1 MNRNFA
7 QAERQVFYKTLELC
21 TSFSSVQS
29 LSCVRLFATPWSQH
43 DRPPCPSPSPG
54 VHSDSC
60 PSSPWCHQ
68 AISSSVVPFS
78 SCSQSL
84 PASVSFPTSQL
95 FAWGMA
101 SQPNSYLFISS
112 YPTVSYPAL
121 LWLWVNGLLLWNVLA
136 FFIWFIWWDLV
147 RWGHILK

>member
-1 MNRNFA
+1 M
-7 QAERQVFYKTLELC
+7 YICLC
-21 TSFSSVQS
+21 VYFLLLRYSVQFS
-29 LSCVRLFATPWSQH
+29 RSIVSDSMRPHKLQH
-43 DRPPCPSPSPG
+43 ARPPCPSPSPG

-84 PASVSFPTSQL
+84 PASVSFPMSQL

-121 LWLWVNGLLLWNVLA
+121 LWFWVNGLLLWNVLA